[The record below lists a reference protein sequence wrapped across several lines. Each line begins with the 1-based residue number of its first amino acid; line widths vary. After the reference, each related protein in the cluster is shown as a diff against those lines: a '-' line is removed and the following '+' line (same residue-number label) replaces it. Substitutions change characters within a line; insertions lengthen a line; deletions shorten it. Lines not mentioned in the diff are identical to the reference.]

1 MNDGKQEGIETF
13 LFCGK
18 RSALHMIEFESLAR
32 LSPSAAA
39 NSRSIA
45 SHPDTGTD
53 AAANCPPYYVLG
65 DALVEPFNKITRLA
79 ARLLDTPAAVI
90 SLAHGDIRWPQFRFG
105 IEIDAESIREA
116 ELDVSTFSS
125 LLSCEPQ
132 IRNLSEPL
140 VVAERAIRFYAA
152 MPLVSESGCRFGSLC
167 VLGTEHRELNESE
180 ITTLADLA
188 AIAVDEIELRLSGLS
203 GSDQKRGALWGG
215 SEKLASQKETGA
227 KNVMPRTELPPLR
240 QENEERYQSLVGL
253 LSDWHWEQDEH
264 GRFTLIAEAGQTRT
278 GARFRP
284 CIGKTFR
291 EIPAIQLPE
300 REWRNFDQTI
310 ARHQPFQEIVLQWKE
325 SDEPLR
331 YLSVS
336 GQPMFSAD
344 GVFKGYRGVSREVTE
359 KIRFQQELARSNA
372 ALRELSEAQQAFRE
386 AERKRIAHELHD
398 ELAQILAT
406 SRMELSLLQRDLKPA
421 SATHARFDNVD
432 RMIGSSIVSLRKLA
446 TDLRPSALDEGGL
459 YYALRSLL
467 KAQSES
473 TKIEFQLIANE
484 ADLAMDESRS
494 TAIFRLVEEC
504 LTNIDKHAQA
514 KKAVIQIHRSG
525 NSMEIRVQDDGK
537 GIRQDEIHK
546 RKAFGLMDMRE
557 RVRKMKGKIDIKGCP
572 GKGTRIAVSLP
583 QFFPA

>member
-1 MNDGKQEGIETF
+1 MNDRKQEYAET
-13 LFCGK
+13 LLLGGK
-18 RSALHMIEFESLAR
+18 RSKLHMIEFESLAR
-32 LSPSAAA
+32 LAPRAAT
-39 NSRSIA
+39 NPRSVV
-45 SHPDTGTD
+45 SYPHTGAD
-53 AAANCPPYYVLG
+53 AAASRPALYVLG
-65 DALVEPFNKITRLA
+65 DNLAEPFEKITRLA
-79 ARLLDTPAAVI
+79 ARLLDTPVAVI
-90 SLAHGDIRWPQFRFG
+90 SLAHENIHWSQFRFG
-105 IEIDAESIREA
+105 IQTNAEAIREA
-116 ELDVSTFSS
+116 ELDAPILN
-125 LLSCEPQ
+125 LLQSCEPQ
-132 IRNLSEPL
+132 IRNLSEPIVL
-140 VVAERAIRFYAA
+140 AGHAIRFYAT
-152 MPLVSESGCRFGSLC
+152 MPLVSDSGFHFGSLC
-167 VLGTEHRELNESE
+167 ILGTEHRELNEFE

-188 AIAVDEIELRLSGLS
+188 AIAVDEIELRLSGSS
-203 GSDQKRGALWGG
+203 GSDERRGALWSG
-215 SEKLASQKETGA
+215 SKQLTDQKETGVKKIA
-227 KNVMPRTELPPLR
+227 PQAEFPPLG

-253 LSDWHWEQDEH
+253 LSDWHWEQDER

-291 EIPAIQLPE
+291 EVSAIQLPE
-300 REWRNFDQTI
+300 REWRTFDQTI
-310 ARHQPFQEIVLQWKE
+310 ARHQPFQEIILQWKE
-325 SDEPLR
+325 GDEPLR

-336 GQPMFSAD
+336 GQPIFSAD

-432 RMIGSSIVSLRKLA
+432 RMIGFSIVSLRKLA

-467 KAQSES
+467 KALSEN

-504 LTNIDKHAQA
+504 LTNIERHAQA

-537 GIRQDEIHK
+537 GIRQEEMHK